1 MQNTYSV
8 LLSNTSKK
16 SVDFYKSSQGIENE
30 NVFSPKELMDIKA
43 DEMIKGFRNM
53 IKYSNL
59 ELRDYFTVQEAFFI
73 VASRNEAIYDSKF
86 SPKSSLYI
94 NAYDSIKYDSFDVH
108 YDVDPKIILDKLEKL
123 TEFQAFCVIQMSLN
137 YFLDFD
143 LCFDLDYKGLRR
155 RFLISEVKVE

>member
-1 MQNTYSV
+1 MKNKYSV
-8 LLSNTSKK
+8 LLSSDSKK
-16 SVDFYKSSQGIENE
+16 SVDFYKSCQGIENE
-30 NVFSPKELMDIKA
+30 NVFSPKEIMDMKA

-73 VASRNEAIYDSKF
+73 VASRNESIYPSII
-86 SPKSSLYI
+86 SPKSSLYS
-94 NAYDSIKYDSFDVH
+94 NAYDSIEYDS
-108 YDVDPKIILDKLEKL
+108 YDVYYDIDAKIILEKIKRL

-143 LCFDLDYKGLRR
+143 LCFDVEHKGLKK
-155 RFLISEVKVE
+155 RFLIS